1 MKRLFG
7 VVLLVILAGCATP
20 PPELTVDTGT
30 TGGETGDAR
39 SRARVHTELAALYYS
54 RRNMAVAL
62 EELRVAQTADP
73 TYPPTYGMFGLVYME
88 LKENALAEKSFQ
100 DGLRIAPQDP
110 DLNHN
115 YGWFLCQSGRAVES
129 LKFFRSALRNPLY
142 VTPWRSNAAAGVCA
156 LRIGQ
161 AQEAETFFEQALRDD
176 PSELNSLL
184 QLGQIRYGQNR
195 LEEARRLV
203 GRYNKLIEPTAESLW
218 LALRVERKLGDRGG
232 EQSYANQ
239 LRRRHPTSAEYQK
252 LQRGEYD

>member
-1 MKRLFG
+1 MNRLIG
-7 VVLLVILAGCATP
+7 IVLLAFLAGCAAP
-20 PPELTVDTGT
+20 QPELTVDTGT

-88 LKENALAEKSFQ
+88 LKENQLAERSFQ

-129 LKFFRSALRNPLY
+129 IKFFRSALRNPLY
-142 VTPWRSNAAAGVCA
+142 ATPWRSNAAAGVCA

-161 AQEAETFFEQALRDD
+161 AQEAEAFFEQALRDD
-176 PSELNSLL
+176 PSELNALL
-184 QLGQIRYGQNR
+184 QLGQMRYDQNR

-218 LALRVERKLGDRGG
+218 LAVRVERKLGERNA